1 MKRALSLFAL
11 LVLGALAAGSLLA
24 DDNAFVGTWK
34 LNVAKSKFSPG
45 PAPQSMTRT
54 VVAQGDGAKYTFDV
68 VAADGSTKSY
78 SFETTYDGKDFPITG
93 SGAPGGADTI
103 ALKRVSS
110 HKVEA
115 TLKRGGKVSGTSV
128 AEVSADGKTTT
139 LHTKGT
145 NPDGKPYS
153 SSNVY
158 DKQ

>member
-1 MKRALSLFAL
+1 MRRAVSLFAL
-11 LVLGALAAGSLLA
+11 MVLAAIAAGSLLA
-24 DDNAFVGTWK
+24 DDNPFVGTWK
-34 LNVAKSKFSPG
+34 LNVAKSKVTPG
-45 PAPQSMTRT
+45 PAPQSQTRT

-68 VAADGSTKSY
+68 VTADGSAKSY
-78 SFETTYDGKDFPITG
+78 SFETNYDGKDSAITG

-103 ALKRVSS
+103 ALKRISS

-145 NPDGKPYS
+145 DPDGKPYS
-153 SSNVY
+153 SSSVY